1 MRFSSGTVLKT
12 VSVEP
17 GATNCCI
24 KPDTYRAFSCNACNN
39 TNDHQQARPCAVASR
54 GTECCAEPVA
64 AVANSAASNCNRQN
78 QTRPRSLA
86 GNFNCTCAA
95 GSPSWHAQLA
105 TADDSSLHAQPALPA
120 AIARANQHQVE
131 ISASDGDDLLAGC
144 DHAIIRRRE
153 PHAIVLNR
161 IPARVMCEASG

>member
-1 MRFSSGTVLKT
+1 MI
-12 VSVEP
+12 
-17 GATNCCI
+17 TN
-24 KPDTYRAFSCNACNN
+24 KLVHVPSPAEEQNV
-39 TNDHQQARPCAVASR
+39 ARSR
-54 GTECCAEPVA
+54 WRRLPI
-64 AVANSAASNCNRQN
+64 RQL
-78 QTRPRSLA
+78 QTAIERIRHALA

-95 GSPSWHAQLA
+95 GSASWHAQLA